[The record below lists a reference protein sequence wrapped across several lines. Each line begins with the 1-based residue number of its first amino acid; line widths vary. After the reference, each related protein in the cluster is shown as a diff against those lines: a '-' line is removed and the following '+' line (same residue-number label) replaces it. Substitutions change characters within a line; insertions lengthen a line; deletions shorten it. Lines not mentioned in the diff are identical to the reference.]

1 MATVLAGAFSSY
13 TAYRTIK
20 WLVSSR
26 QPRNSLEELS
36 AEEWLRQTDL
46 SIMLFTLHFYTT
58 KNKNNPVVKKLAEQ
72 AKKVDNI
79 MGKLQE
85 ILLWKNDGWRWAY
98 RSWAWTGEEKL
109 FERLKVEYAIL
120 QKRIELLKK
129 LEK

>member
-26 QPRNSLEELS
+26 QPRDSLEELS
-36 AEEWLRQTDL
+36 AEEWLKHTDAV
-46 SIMLFTLHFYTT
+46 MLLFSLEFYTRAHA
-58 KNKNNPVVKKLAEQ
+58 KDPVVKKLAEQ

-85 ILLWKNDGWRWAY
+85 ILSWKNDGWRWAY

-109 FERLKVEYAIL
+109 FQTLKLEYAIL
-120 QKRIELLKK
+120 QKRIELLKT

>member
-26 QPRNSLEELS
+26 QRSDSLEHLS
-36 AEEWLRQTDL
+36 PEEWLKRTDL
-46 SIMLFTLHFYTT
+46 VMLIFSLEFYTT
-58 KNKNNPVVKKLAEQ
+58 KHKKDPVVKKLAEQ
-72 AKKVDNI
+72 VKKVNNLVD
-79 MGKLQE
+79 KLQE
-85 ILLWKNDGWRWAY
+85 ILRWKNDGWRWAY

-109 FERLKVEYAIL
+109 FEQLKVEYAIL
-120 QKRIELLKK
+120 QKRIELLKT